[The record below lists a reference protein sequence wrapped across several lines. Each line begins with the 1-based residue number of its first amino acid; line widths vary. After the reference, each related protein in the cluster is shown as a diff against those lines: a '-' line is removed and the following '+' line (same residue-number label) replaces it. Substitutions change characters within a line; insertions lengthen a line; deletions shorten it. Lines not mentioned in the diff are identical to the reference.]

1 MSIKL
6 NEQITFLRKSRGI
19 TQDELAKEFGI
30 SNQAVSKWESGQSC
44 PDIQLLPQLA
54 EYFAVSIDEL
64 MGYKP
69 ADTSQDIL
77 LLLRN
82 MIQELPTPED
92 AQLALKIACTLH
104 AILFSKEMTAPG
116 AGNPGWDT
124 EDAVLHA
131 SEGEWGLSGIHLP
144 EITTQMRMA
153 SVFFSA
159 NKNLQLNNPHIHF
172 ICSVL
177 QSLGNANS
185 LKTFLGIYQLTIAS
199 EETYAGIPQIVAEC
213 ELSETTVN
221 ACIQK
226 DLHEYLLKKQEK
238 ESLYRI
244 KGQYLH
250 VIPLLAMLCNIG

>member
-1 MSIKL
+1 M
-6 NEQITFLRKSRGI
+6 
-19 TQDELAKEFGI
+19 
-30 SNQAVSKWESGQSC
+30 
-44 PDIQLLPQLA
+44 LPQLA